1 MLILS
6 QLVVVH
12 AALQSGEEFWS
23 CAGDGAFW
31 HSFRET
37 ARYLMYDE
45 LSPLRTSLGKLAGLL
60 PVWQLQESALADPKR
75 VKEGYACPTGEA
87 FLMLLDIL
95 LVNNALVRENMQVG
109 NNIIDTQPLFKT
121 LAMLQE
127 RVPSLEAVLSSG
139 WPLFGLL
146 AILQEG
152 LFGLGRLAAQTQS
165 LIRHWGTMAEVCKE
179 AWPLHTALQTWLDAV
194 PAPEVAMPPLLPGT
208 RLQALRLQQQLAA
221 SPGLCSQDPGTS
233 AAVQLLASGLFNEKE
248 SPQWNSTGWRNEYG
262 KLRRLMEKAFK
273 TVSWGRLVFTG
284 WPLLALLHR
293 LQEAFVRE
301 ALCSRVDRYAYAIPS
316 RTDPQSV
323 WVCVRRASDVV
334 YERWRMQGFF
344 PDCFMIVQTVRD
356 LLPAGCPVLD
366 IGANLGGCALMLA
379 KDGHPVLAVEPVP
392 VLAGL
397 LRASVERNG
406 LQNVEVVDTAVG
418 RSSGSGSLQCTHGHS
433 ATCRVLPLVGAA
445 TSAAAANVT
454 TESLDSILHARGWS
468 QPCALKIDVEGSELE
483 VVQGAAGT
491 LSRWPHIFLELHPYE
506 LRDRGS
512 SSADTFDLLLRMG
525 YNTFESP
532 PCGTKVSPAERPW
545 AGNGTYSSARWVE
558 GRPVPNVRLPRVAD
572 HCACERECNL
582 RLLAPSGQFSGD
594 CRCWDFDAV
603 AGDCNLYMSC
613 GRGFSSL
620 AAAENWWAGEL
631 SGNWHLWRERKRV
644 ALHCEWSQFQG
655 MSPLASALTRAR
667 LTLPRVGRIRSR
679 CPRASTFSTATP
691 ESSNLAL
698 HPVLE
703 RPSKPSAVRL
713 YWKLAKGKLTLWVSL
728 SAMPGYFLALPGTI
742 EPSIAAALFVG
753 TFLTSSSAQ
762 TMNQMIEVHRDAR
775 MKRTAMRPLPSG
787 QLSSHEA
794 ARFAAAAGALGLVT
808 LGIGTTS
815 CTAAVAATTMATYA
829 ALYTPL
835 KVRSPYNTHVGAI
848 SGSLPTLMGFTA
860 ALGTGLCV
868 SPWLPHAAWLFGM
881 QTLWQMP
888 HFYSLAWLHRSDYIQ
903 GGYKMFPLSD
913 ESGME
918 TAAMSKPYLA
928 ALCVL
933 PWAMSA
939 SGAASWMLP
948 VGAAL
953 PSFFWW
959 HTLKDFERRPSA
971 STCRRFFLGSL
982 SYLIS
987 MLVLF
992 TAFSRAS
999 ESSDTTDDVQ
1009 GAANKDRGVLE
1020 PSWRAYMRSCLL
1032 GACPHEQVC
1041 RDLLHTCAQTG
1052 GCPLAKR
1059 HPGSA
1064 AQ

>member
-1 MLILS
+1 MRCTVYCLSLQDSINVGSKVTTCHDGDAAAQAMLILS
-6 QLVVVH
+6 QLVVVR

-60 PVWQLQESALADPKR
+60 PVWQLQESALADPRR

-95 LVNNALVRENMQVG
+95 LVNNALVRENMPAG
-109 NNIIDTQPLFKT
+109 SNIIDTQPLFKT
-121 LAMLQE
+121 LVMLQE

-165 LIRHWGTMAEVCKE
+165 LIRHWGTMAEVCQE
-179 AWPLHTALQTWLDAV
+179 AWPLHTALQTWLDAL

-233 AAVQLLASGLFNEKE
+233 AAVHLLASGLFNEKE
-248 SPQWNSTGWRNEYG
+248 SPPWNSTGWRKEYG

-356 LLPAGCPVLD
+356 LLPVGCPVLD

-392 VLAGL
+392 VLADL

-406 LQNVEVVDTAVG
+406 LKNVEVVDTAVG

-433 ATCRVLPLVGAA
+433 ATCRVLPLVGVA
-445 TSAAAANVT
+445 TAAAANVT

-525 YNTFESP
+525 YNTFESRDLRHFIRFWK
-532 PCGTKVSPAERPW
+532 GTD
-545 AGNGTYSSARWVE
+545 G
-558 GRPVPNVRLPRVAD
+558 
-572 HCACERECNL
+572 
-582 RLLAPSGQFSGD
+582 
-594 CRCWDFDAV
+594 
-603 AGDCNLYMSC
+603 
-613 GRGFSSL
+613 
-620 AAAENWWAGEL
+620 
-631 SGNWHLWRERKRV
+631 
-644 ALHCEWSQFQG
+644 
-655 MSPLASALTRAR
+655 
-667 LTLPRVGRIRSR
+667 
-679 CPRASTFSTATP
+679 
-691 ESSNLAL
+691 
-698 HPVLE
+698 
-703 RPSKPSAVRL
+703 PSKPSAIRL

-787 QLSSHEA
+787 QLSPHEA

-888 HFYSLAWLHRSDYIQ
+888 HFYSLAWLHRSDYLQ

-999 ESSDTTDDVQ
+999 QSSDITDDEQ
-1009 GAANKDRGVLE
+1009 GAAAHTDRGVLE